1 MKHACNLIPMEEGTI
16 PPEVRA
22 EAISSKARARARLE
36 EVVGR
41 IREQNQELAIG
52 EAPEAATKFDEEL
65 DSIAHTD

>member
-1 MKHACNLIPMEEGTI
+1 MEEGAI

-41 IREQNQELAIG
+41 IKEQNEELAIG
-52 EAPEAATKFDEEL
+52 EAPEATTKFDETL